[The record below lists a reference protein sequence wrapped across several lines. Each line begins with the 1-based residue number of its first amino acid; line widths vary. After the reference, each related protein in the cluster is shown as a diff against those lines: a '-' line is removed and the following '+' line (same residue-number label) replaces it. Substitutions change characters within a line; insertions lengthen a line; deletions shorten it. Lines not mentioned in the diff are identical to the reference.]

1 MGVLLYGVTNIE
13 WFAGFDMF
21 EMLTHIKCDSIHDIF
36 RFAIY
41 QFQFH
46 VFVLFSNKA
55 ACSVIGY
62 TPGAENRFWFP
73 GPNGLNCFSIVKKSG
88 VISLKLIS
96 VSMSICGSIW
106 SGKMCRATCSSN
118 RAVNSLMCSSFID
131 NPTA

>member
-21 EMLTHIKCDSIHDIF
+21 EMLAHIKCDSIHDIF
-36 RFAIY
+36 RFAIH

-62 TPGAENRFWFP
+62 TPVQKIGFWFP
-73 GPNGLNCFSIVKKSG
+73 AERI
-88 VISLKLIS
+88 KLFQHSKEI
-96 VSMSICGSIW
+96 G
-106 SGKMCRATCSSN
+106 RD
-118 RAVNSLMCSSFID
+118 FIEID
-131 NPTA
+131 FCIYVDLRFHLVW

>member
-21 EMLTHIKCDSIHDIF
+21 EMLTHIKCNSIHDIF
-36 RFAIY
+36 RFAIH

-62 TPGAENRFWFP
+62 TPGAENRF
-73 GPNGLNCFSIVKKSG
+73 LVSRAERI
-88 VISLKLIS
+88 KLFQHSKEIG
-96 VSMSICGSIW
+96 CD
-106 SGKMCRATCSSN
+106 
-118 RAVNSLMCSSFID
+118 FIEID
-131 NPTA
+131 FCIYVDLRFHLVW